1 MTLTVQQTLSRTQVD
16 FPATPL
22 SRLQSVVIWLML
34 VSSFC
39 VIVEPAPSDA
49 IFGAVLLAFF
59 RSGLKFRPAI
69 APMILFLLLYNLG
82 GFLSF
87 LQIAADSKARLFVI
101 TSCYMGVTAIFFATY
116 LAEDTLRRAAIIR
129 NAIIIAGVF
138 ASLFAIAGYLNIGGF
153 VGGAPDFQSHVAA
166 QNRAVGLFKDP
177 NVFSTFVIFP
187 ALLLVQGFMLGEQ
200 RYKLLSALSLIIIL
214 AALFLAFSRGAWIS
228 FLASAMLLAGL
239 TYILT
244 PPSAIQMRA
253 GAMRLR
259 ISLFVILG
267 FMLCFA
273 MLAVL
278 LSFEQVRNLFLDR
291 LTLIKDYDGGETGRF
306 ANQVNSIPMLLV
318 RPLGFG
324 PLQFGEIFR
333 FAPHNVYVNAFSSY
347 GWLGGIS
354 YFTLIVLTLQIGFK
368 SVFTRTPWQSFAIV
382 VFCPLVTTIFQGIQI
397 DTDHWRHFYWLL
409 GLTWGLF
416 SANIGYA
423 EKNRGS
429 GRPVEPHAFEPLPS
443 AR

>member
-1 MTLTVQQTLSRTQVD
+1 MTLSIHQTLSQNPET
-16 FPATPL
+16 FTATPL
-22 SRLQSVVIWLML
+22 SRLQSTVVWLML
-34 VSSFC
+34 VSAFC

-49 IFGAVLLAFF
+49 IFMGVLLVFF
-59 RSGLKFRPAI
+59 KSGLKFRAAI
-69 APMILFLLLYNLG
+69 APMVLFLLLYNLG
-82 GFLSF
+82 GFMSF
-87 LQIAADSKARLFVI
+87 LQIAADAKARLFVE
-101 TSCYMGVTAIFFATY
+101 TSCYMAVTAIFFASY
-116 LAEDTLRRAAIIR
+116 VSVDTVRRAALVR
-129 NAIIIAGVF
+129 NGFIIAGVL

-200 RYKLLSALSLIIIL
+200 RYRLLSAVSLIIIL

-228 FLASAMLLAGL
+228 FVASAMLLAGL

-244 PPSAIQMRA
+244 PPSAIQMHA
-253 GAMRLR
+253 GRMRLR
-259 ISLFVILG
+259 ISLFVIVAI
-267 FMLCFA
+267 MLCVA
-273 MLAVL
+273 MMAVL

-333 FAPHNVYVNAFSSY
+333 FAPHNVYINAFSSY

-354 YFTLIVLTLQIGFK
+354 YITLVVLTLQVGFK
-368 SVFTRTPWQSFAIV
+368 SIFTRTPWQSFAIV
-382 VFCPLVTTIFQGIQI
+382 VFCPLLTTIFQGVQI

-416 SANIGYA
+416 SANMGY
-423 EKNRGS
+423 
-429 GRPVEPHAFEPLPS
+429 VETAI
-443 AR
+443 ARSRQVHSLQPAR

>member
-1 MTLTVQQTLSRTQVD
+1 MTLTIQHTLSPRPRIFV
-16 FPATPL
+16 ATPL
-22 SRLQSVVIWLML
+22 SLLQSATVWLML
-34 VSSFC
+34 VSAFC
-39 VIVEPAPSDA
+39 VIFEPAPSDA
-49 IFGAVLLAFF
+49 IFMGVLIVFF
-59 RSGLKFRPAI
+59 KSGLKFRSAI
-69 APMILFLLLYNLG
+69 APMFLFLLLYNLG

-87 LQIAADSKARLFVI
+87 LQVAGDEKARMFVV
-101 TSCYMGVTAIFFATY
+101 TSIYMGATAIFFAAY
-116 LAEDTLRRAAIIR
+116 ISDDTLRRAALVR
-129 NAIIIAGVF
+129 NAFILAGVLASVF
-138 ASLFAIAGYLNIGGF
+138 ALAGYLNIGGF

-200 RYKLLSALSLIIIL
+200 RYKLFSAIALLIIL

-228 FLASAMLLAGL
+228 FIASSILLAGL
-239 TYILT
+239 TYILA
-244 PPSAIQMRA
+244 PPSAIEMRT
-253 GAMRLR
+253 GKMRMR
-259 ISLFVILG
+259 IAIFAILG
-267 FMLCFA
+267 FLLSLA

-333 FAPHNVYVNAFSSY
+333 FAPHNVYINAFSAY

-354 YFTLIVLTLQIGFK
+354 YITLIVMTIWVGFK
-368 SVFTRTPWQSFAIV
+368 SIFTRTPWQSFAIV
-382 VFCPLVTTIFQGIQI
+382 TFCPLLTTVFQGIQI

-416 SANIGYA
+416 SANVGYA
-423 EKNRGS
+423 EKNS
-429 GRPVEPHAFEPLPS
+429 NRPLRAQSLQP

>member
-1 MTLTVQQTLSRTQVD
+1 MTLTIRKTLSQNPES
-16 FPATPL
+16 FGATPL
-22 SRLQSVVIWLML
+22 SRLQSALVWLML
-34 VSSFC
+34 VSAFF

-49 IFGAVLLAFF
+49 IFMGVLLVFF
-59 RSGLKFRPAI
+59 KSGLKFRAAI
-69 APMILFLLLYNLG
+69 APMVLFLLLYNLG
-82 GFLSF
+82 GFMSF
-87 LQIAADSKARLFVI
+87 LQIAGDSKARLFVE
-101 TSCYMGVTAIFFATY
+101 TSCYMAVTAIFFASY
-116 LAEDTLRRAAIIR
+116 ISVDTVRRAALVR
-129 NAIIIAGVF
+129 NGFIIAGVL

-200 RYKLLSALSLIIIL
+200 RHRILSAISLIVIL

-228 FLASAMLLAGL
+228 FIASAVLLAGL

-244 PPSAIQMRA
+244 PPSAIQMQA
-253 GAMRLR
+253 GRMRLR
-259 ISLFVILG
+259 ISLFVIIG
-267 FMLCFA
+267 VMLCFA

-291 LTLIKDYDGGETGRF
+291 LTLIKEYDGGETGRF

-333 FAPHNVYVNAFSSY
+333 FAPHNVYINAFSSY

-354 YFTLIVLTLQIGFK
+354 YITLVVLTLQVGFK
-368 SVFTRTPWQSFAIV
+368 SISIRSPWQSFAIV
-382 VFCPLVTTIFQGIQI
+382 VFCPLLTTIFQGIQI

-416 SANIGYA
+416 SANIGY
-423 EKNRGS
+423 
-429 GRPVEPHAFEPLPS
+429 VENAIALSQPIQSLQP